1 MDTEFLPR
9 FSLVLPNIRSA
20 HNVGAFFRT
29 ADGAGVDKIFITGY
43 SPQPPHP
50 GLAKVA
56 LGAEQSVPWEYVR
69 QTGRLL
75 KRLSSRGIHIVGLE
89 QAKNSV
95 TIETWQP
102 TFPVCLV
109 VGNEVTGLPLPLRK
123 LCHTLIEIPMRGM
136 KNSLNVSVAGGIALY
151 HVARFIPP
159 HRYIF

>member
-1 MDTEFLPR
+1 MNTGNQNTTPR

-29 ADGAGVDKIFITGY
+29 ADGAGVEQIYITGY

-50 GLAKVA
+50 GLVKVS
-56 LGAEQSVPWEYVR
+56 LGAENSVPWRYVR

-75 KRLSSRGIHIVGLE
+75 KQLSSQGIQIVGLE

-95 TIETWQP
+95 TLESWQP

-123 LCHTLIEIPMRGM
+123 LCDVLVEIPMRGV

-151 HVARFIPP
+151 HVSRFLP
-159 HRYIF
+159 

>member
-1 MDTEFLPR
+1 MTPR

-29 ADGAGVDKIFITGY
+29 ADGAGVEKIFITGY

-50 GLAKVA
+50 GLVKVS
-56 LGAEQSVPWEYVR
+56 LGAEQSVPWEYIR
-69 QTGRLL
+69 QTSRLL
-75 KRLSSRGIHIVGLE
+75 KRLSAQGIQIVGLE
-89 QAKNSV
+89 QARNSV
-95 TIETWQP
+95 TIESWQP

-123 LCHTLIEIPMRGM
+123 LCDSLIEIPMRGM

-151 HVARFIPP
+151 HIARFLPP
-159 HRYIF
+159 LP